1 VKSPAWTL
9 NVTAYGF
16 AESIPAKLPRRDYTP
31 PDVYVGG
38 GQVDFDHNPKLDMAD
53 WFGSYGDIGYR
64 DQMIREWGCLQAATL
79 AWTLTTVSRSWTIDP
94 PKGGDANDLAIAEAT
109 RDLIQSH
116 YTGGMLGLVMQF
128 AGLPFEGFVLG
139 QPYYPVDPG
148 ITIFGADGRTLREG
162 AHVLQIAPI
171 PAWNV
176 DQWREE
182 EGRNGQRT
190 WGVEVYN
197 VGHDYTAPDQ
207 RSENV
212 IFRSDQLVHARFMN
226 RTDNPAPYGLLR
238 SVWALWQQA
247 RTFQKL
253 RANGWQKAAF
263 GIPEIVTTPEANPGD
278 VDKVNRIVG
287 NLRAGALARFSLP
300 PGYMVKYHEVPYRAG
315 DLDRTLS
322 ELEKSAATALFT
334 QHTLTGRDNG
344 TQALHGSQKQE
355 FHQLAGI
362 VAKTIQQVLSK
373 GPNSPIRR
381 LVTLNFGALDSYP
394 VLDYGPAP
402 ISDPLTFIES
412 IDKASAAGFLNP
424 DVTVEERVRSALS
437 LAEMPQET
445 RDQWRA
451 RLENGGMVPD
461 VQPPTV
467 RDEGGASD
475 SGEEDEADEEQSDV
489 QPVAASEHAPAA
501 EPAPKVVGDRYQYG
515 PRGRAV
521 RPVETILR
529 FSETKGVSTAGKDEI
544 GQALESWRLA
554 IAPIYG
560 RALEQAETLADVD
573 DIPVPGVDA
582 LTRDLVPVLRRVYK
596 AGGIAVE
603 NEAERLEDDPDLAEG
618 MEDAERAQIPQTL
631 AESDTHT
638 PPKGV
643 RDAARR
649 ALEVRASKPKSQRGM
664 TPVGIARARDL
675 ANGKP
680 ISVATIR
687 RMQSYFARHEVDKK
701 GSTWDDQGKGWQAWH
716 GWGGDAGRAWANR
729 IIRSEQ
735 ALADDASTPAP
746 PADRIRGSRRNPE
759 GSASG
764 RRGGIKISE
773 TVEKSLR
780 NKVEEHNES
789 RTSAS
794 RRVDLGMLKA
804 VYRRGSGAY
813 SVSHRPGMTRNQWA
827 MGRVNSFLRRVAK
840 GTGHSQDDDL
850 LPEGHPN
857 KPKKMSEHSAC
868 PAATQSV
875 QINTRNRDA
884 TVREFGYGPLNV
896 DRPGDF
902 WEDIAEAWDTSEEA
916 ARASLCGNCVAFDIS
931 PRMQACMPGPVSDD
945 DGRLG
950 YCHMHAL
957 QRAMATSDH
966 AHGPGCGC
974 GSPAQSLDSR
984 RLTDRMA
991 LADETTPA
999 QGRRRVRKPE
1009 PVGPPVPAIDDIDPN
1024 EAIESIARTTA
1035 ASMADRLREAARR
1048 VLQALGIGGALPRD
1062 VAGTVESAV
1071 VDLSHGV
1078 EMAQAQRDTNT
1089 IFGLGRMQMQRA
1101 TGSDS
1106 PDGPLYMFSNL
1117 AESDTCQFCEQ
1128 FDGQTYGP
1136 DQMAFFSTPFALCE
1150 GGDNCNCLGIQIR

>member
-9 NVTAYGF
+9 NVTAEDVERAKRTGQSVSVFASEAYGF

-445 RDQWRA
+445 RDQWRG

-475 SGEEDEADEEQSDV
+475 SGEEDEADEEKSDV
-489 QPVAASEHAPAA
+489 QPVAASEAAPAV

-515 PRGRAV
+515 PRGREV

-529 FSETKGVSTAGKDEI
+529 FSETKGVSTAGKEEI

-554 IAPIYG
+554 VAPIYG

-618 MEDAERAQIPQTL
+618 MEDAERAQVPQTL

-649 ALEVRASKPKSQRGM
+649 ALEVRASKPPSQRGM

-701 GSTWDDQGKGWQAWH
+701 GATWDDQGKGWQAWH

-764 RRGGIKISE
+764 RRGGIEISQ

-780 NKVEEHNES
+780 NKVDEHNES
-789 RTSAS
+789 RSSAS

-827 MGRVNSFLRRVAK
+827 MGRVNSFLRRVAS
-840 GTGHSQDDDL
+840 GSGHSQDDDL

-857 KPKKMSEHSAC
+857 KPKKMA
-868 PAATQSV
+868 
-875 QINTRNRDA
+875 
-884 TVREFGYGPLNV
+884 
-896 DRPGDF
+896 
-902 WEDIAEAWDTSEEA
+902 
-916 ARASLCGNCVAFDIS
+916 
-931 PRMQACMPGPVSDD
+931 
-945 DGRLG
+945 
-950 YCHMHAL
+950 
-957 QRAMATSDH
+957 DH
-966 AHGPGCGC
+966 VHGPGCGC
-974 GSPAQSLDSR
+974 GSSDRSLDAR
-984 RLTDRMA
+984 KLTERMA

-1035 ASMADRLREAARR
+1035 ASMAARLREAARR

>member
-1 VKSPAWTL
+1 MKSPAWTL
-9 NVTAYGF
+9 NVTAEDVERAKRTGQSVSVFASEAYGF

-381 LVTLNFGALDSYP
+381 LCTLNFGALDSYP

-402 ISDPLTFIES
+402 ISDPLTFIDS

-475 SGEEDEADEEQSDV
+475 SGEEDEADEDQSDV
-489 QPVAASEHAPAA
+489 QPVAASEASPAV
-501 EPAPKVVGDRYQYG
+501 EPAPRIVGDRYQYG

-554 IAPIYG
+554 VAPIYG

-618 MEDAERAQIPQTL
+618 MEDAERAQVPQTL
-631 AESDTHT
+631 AEADTHT

-649 ALEVRASKPKSQRGM
+649 ALEVRASKPPSQRGM

-701 GSTWDDQGKGWQAWH
+701 GATWDDQGKGWQAWH

-729 IIRSEQ
+729 IIRSE
-735 ALADDASTPAP
+735 DAVA
-746 PADRIRGSRRNPE
+746 ACDCGSC
-759 GSASG
+759 A
-764 RRGGIKISE
+764 
-773 TVEKSLR
+773 
-780 NKVEEHNES
+780 
-789 RTSAS
+789 
-794 RRVDLGMLKA
+794 
-804 VYRRGSGAY
+804 
-813 SVSHRPGMTRNQWA
+813 
-827 MGRVNSFLRRVAK
+827 
-840 GTGHSQDDDL
+840 
-850 LPEGHPN
+850 
-857 KPKKMSEHSAC
+857 
-868 PAATQSV
+868 
-875 QINTRNRDA
+875 
-884 TVREFGYGPLNV
+884 
-896 DRPGDF
+896 
-902 WEDIAEAWDTSEEA
+902 
-916 ARASLCGNCVAFDIS
+916 
-931 PRMQACMPGPVSDD
+931 PVS
-945 DGRLG
+945 L
-950 YCHMHAL
+950 
-957 QRAMATSDH
+957 
-966 AHGPGCGC
+966 
-974 GSPAQSLDSR
+974 SL
-984 RLTDRMA
+984 TERMA

-1035 ASMADRLREAARR
+1035 ASMAARLREAARR

-1106 PDGPLYMFSNL
+1106 PEGPLYMFSNL